1 MNSILFTIKFKIS
14 SLFHRLYCCIS
25 KRNTAYHEAGHAV
38 ACFRLGVP
46 FTEASIMFE
55 FCEGVFECGHV
66 DRPNNYLLPRKKN
79 ETPEQFVI
87 RRNHFLESCIISE
100 FCGGIAENKF
110 SGSFQENSSY
120 YDSENVYDL
129 IDQMKIPDEAKKK
142 VYEQCKILAN
152 KFVTD
157 NWDDITRI
165 AKKLLN
171 SLSHKL
177 SYEEIRRVID

>member
-1 MNSILFTIKFKIS
+1 
-14 SLFHRLYCCIS
+14 
-25 KRNTAYHEAGHAV
+25 
-38 ACFRLGVP
+38 
-46 FTEASIMFE
+46 MFE

-66 DRPNNYLLPRKKN
+66 DRPNNYPFLSKNN

-110 SGSFQENSSY
+110 SGSFQESSSY
-120 YDSENVYDL
+120 CDLENVYDL
-129 IDQMKIPDEAKKK
+129 IDQMKIPDESKKK
-142 VYEQCKILAN
+142 VYEQCKMLAD

-165 AKKLLN
+165 AEKLLN
-171 SLSHKL
+171 SPSNKL
-177 SYEEIRRVID
+177 TYEEIRRIIG